1 MLPEIETMKNFVT
14 SETLKTYKYNL
25 KTCINKLLQME

>member
-25 KTCINKLLQME
+25 KMFMYK